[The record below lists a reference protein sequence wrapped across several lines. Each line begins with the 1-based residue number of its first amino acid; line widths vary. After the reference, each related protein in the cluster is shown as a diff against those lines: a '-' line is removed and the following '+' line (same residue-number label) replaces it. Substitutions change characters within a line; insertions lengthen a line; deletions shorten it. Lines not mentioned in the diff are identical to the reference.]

1 VTAPGLL
8 AQAVSAQ
15 SAREPTSW
23 AEVVELLVPA
33 TGETL
38 YMVGVSTLL
47 AAVFGIPLGVLLH
60 LTAPGGLHPRPA
72 VHRVLGAVVDL
83 GRAMPFI
90 VLLVLLLS
98 VTRFLVG
105 STIGPT
111 AAIVPLAVG
120 AVPFVGRLVQNVL
133 GEVHVAVVEAA
144 VTTGATTLKIVR
156 SVLLRETVPALLGV
170 IGVTAITLV
179 GFSAMAGVVGG
190 GGLGD
195 VAVRIGYQRFDDRVL
210 WSTVVVLAVLTSLVQ
225 LGFTLAARR
234 LDRRRH
240 ASA

>member
-1 VTAPGLL
+1 VIPAEVVL
-8 AQAVSAQ
+8 AQ
-15 SAREPTSW
+15 SAREPTAWS
-23 AEVVELLVPA
+23 EVVALLGPA

-38 YMVGVSTLL
+38 YMVGVSTVL
-47 AAVFGIPLGVLLH
+47 AAAFGIPLGVLLH
-60 LTAPGGLHPRPA
+60 LTAPGGLHPHRTL
-72 VHRVLGAVVDL
+72 HRVLGAVVDL
-83 GRAMPFI
+83 GRAMPFL

-98 VTRFLVG
+98 VTRFIVG

-133 GEVHVAVVEAA
+133 AEVHVSVVEAA
-144 VTTGATTLKIVR
+144 VTTGASTLRIVR
-156 SVLLRETVPALLGV
+156 SVLLRESVPALIGA
-170 IGVTAITLV
+170 IGVTAIALV
-179 GFSAMAGVVGG
+179 GYSAMAGVVGG

-195 VAVRIGYQRFDDRVL
+195 VAVRIGYQRFDTRVL
-210 WSTVVVLAVLTSLVQ
+210 WSTVLVLAVLTSVIQ

-240 ASA
+240 ARA

>member
-1 VTAPGLL
+1 MTPVLL
-8 AQAVSAQ
+8 AR
-15 SAREPTSW
+15 SARESTPW
-23 AEVVELLVPA
+23 AEVVEMLVPA
-33 TGETL
+33 TVETL
-38 YMVGVSTLL
+38 YMVGVSTVL

-60 LTAPGGLHPRPA
+60 VTAPGGLHPRPA
-72 VHRVLGAVVDL
+72 LHRVLGAVVDL
-83 GRAMPFI
+83 GRAMPFL

-98 VTRFLVG
+98 VTRFIVG

-133 GEVHVAVVEAA
+133 AEVHVAVVEAA
-144 VTTGATTLKIVR
+144 VTTGATSFKIVR
-156 SVLLRETVPALLGV
+156 SVLLRESVPALIGA
-170 IGVTAITLV
+170 IGVTAIALV
-179 GFSAMAGVVGG
+179 GYSAMAGVVGG

-210 WSTVVVLAVLTSLVQ
+210 WSTVLVLAVLTSVIQ
-225 LGFTLAARR
+225 LGFSLAARR